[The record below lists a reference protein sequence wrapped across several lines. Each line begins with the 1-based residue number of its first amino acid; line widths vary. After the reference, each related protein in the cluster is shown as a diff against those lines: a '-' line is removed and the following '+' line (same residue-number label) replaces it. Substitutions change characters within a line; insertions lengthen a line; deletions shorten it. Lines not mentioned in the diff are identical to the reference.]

1 MNVSK
6 GMLIGTVLVGAVY
19 FVIGEI
25 FYNAFQDILPMPLLI
40 GLYFLGLAVFVAI
53 GCAAIVALMYHY
65 NQGYRDIVLRS
76 LLLFLA
82 VFAAAALFEFLYELQ
97 LNGRNR
103 EPGSY
108 IFLMDSSGSM
118 EANDPENRR
127 YEAIQS
133 VLANQ
138 EEDFPFAVYTFAND
152 STLVRD
158 MGPVSQ
164 GTEFQMEEPYGGT
177 AIRTVLEDL
186 YDDIDSGVIDPGK
199 NGKVILFSDGYAT
212 DMGLFGF
219 GKIGLGRVLK
229 KFSKANLSISA
240 VGLGDPD
247 DDLMERIAGKTGGVY
262 ISVDDASQLNDAM
275 KEAVRQESSRNLLD
289 YRSDV
294 KFDFLY
300 TILRFVAVLVIGV
313 LLAGLKTYISESVLD
328 TQPVLIS
335 SIIGSLLAAFCV
347 EFGMNK
353 LGLFPW
359 LMRLLMCVLLAAA
372 TLLES
377 WKSRRDYS
385 DQYRDEY

>member
-118 EANDPENRR
+118 EENDPENRR

-164 GTEFQMEEPYGGT
+164 GTEDLPANIEQPDANIAWKDPHGAGG
-177 AIRTVLEDL
+177 
-186 YDDIDSGVIDPGK
+186 P
-199 NGKVILFSDGYAT
+199 
-212 DMGLFGF
+212 
-219 GKIGLGRVLK
+219 
-229 KFSKANLSISA
+229 
-240 VGLGDPD
+240 
-247 DDLMERIAGKTGGVY
+247 
-262 ISVDDASQLNDAM
+262 
-275 KEAVRQESSRNLLD
+275 
-289 YRSDV
+289 
-294 KFDFLY
+294 
-300 TILRFVAVLVIGV
+300 LR
-313 LLAGLKTYISESVLD
+313 
-328 TQPVLIS
+328 
-335 SIIGSLLAAFCV
+335 
-347 EFGMNK
+347 
-353 LGLFPW
+353 
-359 LMRLLMCVLLAAA
+359 RH
-372 TLLES
+372 
-377 WKSRRDYS
+377 
-385 DQYRDEY
+385 